1 MSAMT
6 DVPKAYFTALFCE
19 AIMHGQLQNSRYWE
33 SGQYSFDLVGIYT
46 VVFAAT
52 MYLLLYAAI
61 KIYYIMKE

>member
-1 MSAMT
+1 
-6 DVPKAYFTALFCE
+6 
-19 AIMHGQLQNSRYWE
+19 MHGQLQNSRYWE